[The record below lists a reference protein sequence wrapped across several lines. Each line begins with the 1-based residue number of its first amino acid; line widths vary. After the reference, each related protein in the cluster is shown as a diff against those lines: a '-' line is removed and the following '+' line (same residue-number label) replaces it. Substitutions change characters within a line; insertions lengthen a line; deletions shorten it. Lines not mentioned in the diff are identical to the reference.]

1 MKRTVLCILLLCAF
15 LSATAQEKKP
25 MTHEDLWLLKRVGA
39 PAVSPD
45 GQWVVFGVAEPSY
58 EEKEQV
64 NDLWMVPTDGSAAP
78 RKITAGKAAESGYAW
93 SPDGRHLAF
102 AAKRDGEEEAQIYL
116 LNVREGGEAQRL
128 TNLSTGAAAP
138 KWSPDGKMLL
148 FTSQVFSQVYVDS
161 LNKKMNE
168 EKKKLK
174 YKARVYTSFPIRSW
188 DKWLDEKQTHAFVQ
202 AVEPESKA
210 RDIFTD
216 VAISK
221 LDGFSF
227 SGASWS
233 SDSRDI
239 VFAASVDANTAA
251 YQSPA
256 THLYRVPA
264 SGGDAAQ
271 LTNDKNDY
279 GQPLLTPDGK
289 YLLCQLSG
297 NNDQKIYRLG
307 RLARFDWP
315 SMQDKVLLSTKI
327 DRPINNFVVQGG
339 QLYLSVEDQGRDQVY
354 TMPLSGG
361 EPKLVTTGPSGC
373 YTNLHAAA
381 QGQPMLV
388 ANYESPVM
396 PAEVVR
402 LQADGSHTLLT
413 RFNMDKLSKLDMPP
427 VETVWFTSSRGKQ
440 IRSLL
445 VRPAGFDPAKKYPL
459 FVVMHGGPASSAK
472 ENWSYRWNYHLLA
485 QPGYVLLFTD
495 YTGSTGYGE
504 KFAQDIQYDPL
515 KGPAQEINE
524 AAADAIKRFAFI
536 DATRQ
541 AAGGASY
548 GGHLANWLQAST
560 THYKCL
566 ISHAGMVNS
575 ISQWG
580 TSDNIYERE
589 VMNGGAPWTL
599 TKTWKEQNPQLYA
612 ANFKTPMLVTVGEL
626 DYRVPLNNSIEN
638 WHILQR
644 QRVPSKLIVFPDE
657 NHWILK
663 AENSRFF
670 YKEVHAWLN
679 QYLSGVDKG

>member
-1 MKRTVLCILLLCAF
+1 
-15 LSATAQEKKP
+15 

-64 NDLWMVPTDGSAAP
+64 NDLWMVPTNGSAAP

-93 SPDGRHLAF
+93 SPDGKHLAF
-102 AAKRDGEEEAQIYL
+102 TAKRDGEEEAQIYL

-148 FTSQVFSQVYVDS
+148 FTSQVFPQVYVDS

-202 AVEPESKA
+202 STEPDAKA

-221 LDGFSF
+221 LEGFSF
-227 SGASWS
+227 SGASWG
-233 SDSRDI
+233 SDSREI
-239 VFAASVDANTAA
+239 VFAASVDAHTAA

-256 THLYRVPA
+256 MHLYRVPA
-264 SGGDAAQ
+264 SGGDAVQ

-279 GQPLLTPDGK
+279 SQPLLTPDGK

-315 SMQDKVLLSTKI
+315 SMQNKVLLSTQI
-327 DRPINNFVVQGG
+327 DRPINNFVVQGE
-339 QLYLSVEDQGRDQVY
+339 QLYLSVEDQGRDKVFS
-354 TMPLSGG
+354 MPLAGG
-361 EPKLVTTGPSGC
+361 EPKLITTGPSGC
-373 YTNLHAAA
+373 YTNLSAAVA
-381 QGQPMLV
+381 GDLMLV
-388 ANYESPVM
+388 ANYESPAM

-402 LQADGSHTLLT
+402 VQANGTHVLLSN
-413 RFNMDKLSKLDMPP
+413 FNTDKLSKLDMPP
-427 VETVWFTSSRGKQ
+427 VETLWFTSSRGKQ
-440 IRSLL
+440 IRSVL

-524 AAADAIKRFAFI
+524 AAADAIKRFSFI

-580 TSDNIYERE
+580 TSDHIYERE
-589 VMNGGAPWTL
+589 VMNGGAPWAL
-599 TKTWKEQNPQLYA
+599 SKTWKEQNPQLFA

-670 YKEVHAWLN
+670 YKEVHAWLK
-679 QYLSGVDKG
+679 QYLVTVDKG